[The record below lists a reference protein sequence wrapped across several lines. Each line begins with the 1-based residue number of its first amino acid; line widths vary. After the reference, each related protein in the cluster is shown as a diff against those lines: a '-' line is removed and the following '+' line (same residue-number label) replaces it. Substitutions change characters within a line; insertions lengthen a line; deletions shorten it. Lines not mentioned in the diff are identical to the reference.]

1 MMMTNRS
8 VSGMAEWVENQ
19 SCFDGRE
26 RKTTCRHQMLQIDHP
41 RLQAR
46 WGKQGMKNRRPD
58 EDEAVVPGEGSGR
71 SHERKRRRR
80 QD

>member
-19 SCFDGRE
+19 SCFDGGE
-26 RKTTCRHQMLQIDHP
+26 RKPTCRCQMLQIDHP

-46 WGKQGMKNRRPD
+46 WGKQGMKNRRLD
-58 EDEAVVPGEGSGR
+58 EDEAKRCPWEGEWQVS
-71 SHERKRRRR
+71 
-80 QD
+80 